1 MTDHENI
8 AKALEAAA
16 SHPKV
21 ATAVAVT
28 TAGMGVSSLMS
39 EIQTALGLVSLVIG
53 CVVGLYVIFINH
65 TKAKIYRRML
75 KDGESLK
82 E

>member
-1 MTDHENI
+1 MSETENVRQ
-8 AKALEAAA
+8 ALEAAA

-21 ATAVAVT
+21 ATAVAVA

-39 EIQTALGLVSLVIG
+39 AIQTGLGIVSLAIG
-53 CVVGLYVIFINH
+53 CVVGLYVVWINH
-65 TKAKIYRRML
+65 IKAKIYQRML